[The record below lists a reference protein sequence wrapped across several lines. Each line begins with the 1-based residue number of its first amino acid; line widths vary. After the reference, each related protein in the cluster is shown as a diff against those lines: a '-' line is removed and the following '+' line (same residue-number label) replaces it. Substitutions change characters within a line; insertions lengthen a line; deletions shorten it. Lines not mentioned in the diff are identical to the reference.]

1 MSVVDIVLLV
11 AAVLFAIT
19 GWRRGLV
26 YGLLSLVGFLT
37 GAAVGL
43 WAAPKVV
50 NSWEDGLPKAL
61 VALLIVF
68 ICAGIGQAL
77 IGMAGRRLQ
86 GAVTWGPLVKLNS
99 VGGSVLSVF
108 TMLLVVWFIAGI
120 YSTGNSSS
128 IARDVRQSQVL
139 GAFDSL
145 MPFDSYIVGGQIEA
159 MYNDTGFPTVFAG
172 LGPEPISPIGAPDAA
187 IIRRPDVVDAAAQ
200 TVKILGDGRSCNV
213 GLEGSGFAFAPGRV
227 MTNAH
232 VVAGT
237 DSLQVETSEGG
248 RSYDATLVY
257 FDPVM
262 DLAVLDVP
270 DLPVKALS
278 FAADVERGESA
289 AVLGYPEN
297 GDLQLTPARVRNEV
311 VAAGRDIYGDGAVVR
326 EVLSLRADVRPGNSG
341 GPVVNRDGEVIG
353 VVFAASVDRD
363 DTGYAMTSR
372 QVVNAV
378 NKGMTADEPVGSGA
392 CT

>member
-1 MSVVDIVLLV
+1 VSVVDIVLLV

-50 NSWEDGLPKAL
+50 NSWEDGVPKAL

-108 TMLLVVWFIAGI
+108 TMLLVVWFLAGI
-120 YSTGNSSS
+120 YATGNSSS

-187 IIRRPDVVDAAAQ
+187 IVRRPDVVNAAEQ
-200 TVKILGDGRSCNV
+200 TVKVLGDGRSCNV
-213 GLEGSGFAFAPGRV
+213 GLEGSGFAFAPERV

-237 DSLQVETSEGG
+237 DTLQVETSDGG
-248 RSYDATLVY
+248 RSYAATLVF

-270 DLPVKALS
+270 DLPVASLS
-278 FAADVERGESA
+278 FAADVERGENA

-311 VAAGRDIYGDGAVVR
+311 VAPGRDIYGDGAVVR

-341 GPVVNRDGEVIG
+341 GPVVNNAGQVIG

-378 NKGMTADEPVGSGA
+378 NKGMTAQKPVSSGP

>member
-43 WAAPKVV
+43 WVAPKVV

-341 GPVVNRDGEVIG
+341 GPVVNRDGQVIG

>member
-1 MSVVDIVLLV
+1 VSVVDAVLLV

-26 YGLLSLVGFLT
+26 YGLLSLVGFLI

-43 WAAPKVV
+43 WVAPKVV
-50 NSWEDGLPKAL
+50 ASWQDGLPKVL

-68 ICAGIGQAL
+68 VCAGIGQAL

-86 GAVTWGPLVKLNS
+86 GAVTWGPLVKLNN
-99 VGGSVLSVF
+99 VGGAVLSVF
-108 TMLLVVWFIAGI
+108 TMLLVVWFVAGI
-120 YSTGNSSS
+120 YATGNSSS
-128 IARDVRQSQVL
+128 VARDIRHSQVL
-139 GAFDSL
+139 DAFDSL
-145 MPFDSYIVGGQIEA
+145 MPFESYIVSGQIEA
-159 MYNDTGFPTVFAG
+159 MYSNTGFPTVFDG
-172 LGPEPISPIGAPDAA
+172 LGPEPVSPIGAPDAR
-187 IIRRPDVVDAAAQ
+187 IVRQPDVVSAAAQ
-200 TVKILGDGRSCNV
+200 TVKILGQGGSCEF
-213 GLEGSGFAFAPGRV
+213 GLEGSGFAFAPERV

-237 DSLQVETSEGG
+237 DAIEVGTSTGE
-248 RSYDATLVY
+248 RTYNAKLVY

-262 DLAVLDVP
+262 DLAVLQVP
-270 DLPVKALS
+270 GLPVNPLT
-278 FAADVERGESA
+278 FAATADKGDNA

-297 GDLQLTPARVRNEV
+297 GGLRSTPARVGDQI
-311 VAAGRDIYGDGAVVR
+311 VASGRDIYGDGGVVR
-326 EVLSLRADVRPGNSG
+326 EVLALRADVRPGNSG

-363 DTGYAMTSR
+363 NTGYAMTSR

-378 NKGMTADEPVGSGA
+378 NKGLTSGRA
-392 CT
+392 VDSGPCT